1 MKTLEETID
10 LMESLNGTAY
20 DLAMNSWIAADRAGI
35 VDDDDAEE
43 LREEASEEQAMYF
56 RDHFYDLDDSDRDSV
71 LHWLKH
77 DEDFADQFRDWFGHD
92 QFDDEFA

>member
-1 MKTLEETID
+1 MKTLEQTLNLVED
-10 LMESLNGTAY
+10 LNEQAHQEAW
-20 DLAMNSWIAADRAGI
+20 DSWMAADEE
-35 VDDDDAEE
+35 DDEE